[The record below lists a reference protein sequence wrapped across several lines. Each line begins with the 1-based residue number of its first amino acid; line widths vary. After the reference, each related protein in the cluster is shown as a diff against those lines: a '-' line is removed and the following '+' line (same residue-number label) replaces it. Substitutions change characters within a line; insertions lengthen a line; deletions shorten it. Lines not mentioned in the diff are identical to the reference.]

1 MAKILVIDDD
11 PYCVS
16 LLKIAF
22 EQSGGHAAF
31 TATNGKTGLQ
41 AACEEPFDLIIT
53 DVLMPEKDGLEL
65 ILELKKHRPDVK
77 IIAISGGGVL
87 HSEDC
92 LKMAKLFG
100 AQHVME
106 KPLDINKL
114 VQIANELISPA

>member
-16 LLKIAF
+16 LLKIAL
-22 EQSGGHAAF
+22 EQSGHTAF

-41 AACEEPFDLIIT
+41 AACDEPFDLIIT

-65 ILELKKHRPDVK
+65 ILELKKHKPDVK
-77 IIAISGGGVL
+77 VIAISGGGVL

-100 AQHVME
+100 AQHVMG
-106 KPLDINKL
+106 KPLDIKEL
-114 VQIANELISPA
+114 VKVANELISPV

>member
-22 EQSGGHAAF
+22 EQYGH
-31 TATNGKTGLQ
+31 TACTAINGKTGLQ
-41 AACEEPFDLIIT
+41 AACDEPFDLIIT

-65 ILELKKHRPDVK
+65 IIELRKHKPDVK
-77 IIAISGGGVL
+77 VIAISGGGVL
-87 HSEDC
+87 RSEDC

-100 AQHVME
+100 AQHVMG
-106 KPLDINKL
+106 KPLEINKL
-114 VQIANELISPA
+114 VQIANELIASA

>member
-22 EQSGGHAAF
+22 EQSGHTAF
-31 TATNGKTGLQ
+31 TATNGKIGLQ
-41 AACEEPFDLIIT
+41 AACAEPFDLIIT
-53 DVLMPEKDGLEL
+53 DILMPEKDGLEL
-65 ILELKKHRPDVK
+65 IIELKKHKPDVK
-77 IIAISGGGVL
+77 VIAISGGGVL
-87 HSEDC
+87 HTGDC

-100 AQHVME
+100 AQHVMG

-114 VQIANELISPA
+114 VQLANELISPV

>member
-22 EQSGGHAAF
+22 EQSGHTAF

-41 AACEEPFDLIIT
+41 AACDETFDLIIT
-53 DVLMPEKDGLEL
+53 DILMPEKDGLEL
-65 ILELKKHRPDVK
+65 IIELKKHKPDVK
-77 IIAISGGGVL
+77 VIAISGGGVL

-100 AQHVME
+100 AQHVMG
-106 KPLDINKL
+106 KPLDIKKL
-114 VQIANELISPA
+114 VELVNELISPA